1 MTGQPLAPEP
11 PRNQTPGQLLAPS
24 RSQTSKEEVPTE
36 ARNRYLL
43 RGIRRVA
50 PRQVPCRGKCPLY
63 DRHLPVRLLMLNS
76 RW

>member
-11 PRNQTPGQLLAPS
+11 RRNQTPGQLLAPS
-24 RSQTSKEEVPTE
+24 RRQTSKEEVPTE

-50 PRQVPCRGKCPLY
+50 PRQVPCRGNAPLY
-63 DRHLPVRLLMLNS
+63 DRHFVMSLAMNK
-76 RW
+76 W